1 MPPKV
6 RNVGNQ
12 SAIVPRVRCLPRHC
26 RGRHRTMS
34 ATASWRHVSLS
45 LSEFPLP
52 VVSSLVPISLGN
64 LSQFEST
71 RVGWRGRGRV
81 DKRSEIGEV
90 HNSFFVCR
98 ELHRRRPGQNLHYF
112 PPNTPPPTTS
122 LTAGP
127 HSGECMGAISCIGPP
142 VTRRRNAALCHTAKI
157 I

>member
-1 MPPKV
+1 MRVLTLAASPKHNQQHFETRSTFIPPQPPSEINH
-6 RNVGNQ
+6 R
-12 SAIVPRVRCLPRHC
+12 LC

-122 LTAGP
+122 
-127 HSGECMGAISCIGPP
+127 HSGASQRPLLVP
-142 VTRRRNAALCHTAKI
+142 ATAPLSVYFMV
-157 I
+157 

>member
-1 MPPKV
+1 
-6 RNVGNQ
+6 
-12 SAIVPRVRCLPRHC
+12 
-26 RGRHRTMS
+26 MS

-122 LTAGP
+122 
-127 HSGECMGAISCIGPP
+127 HSGASQRPLLVP
-142 VTRRRNAALCHTAKI
+142 RYFAADAARGCFVRWRVRALQLQKTLEYSLGFS
-157 I
+157 